1 MDKIMNIEK
10 VKTRFEQMSIDQ
22 LAEQIDRHVD
32 EPLELRIIEEVLKSK
47 IGAMVKKAKLPS
59 VKEDTGDATLC
70 PPPIQAPSGAA
81 FESVSRDINS
91 TEAHVDMFGPE
102 LKPSPARWLSSD
114 IAKPAVPDANTLPPQ
129 KIHGDGVNAESF
141 SGEVVPGLSFVNPGR
156 QEGRA
161 VHIPLAS
168 EILEK

>member
-1 MDKIMNIEK
+1 
-10 VKTRFEQMSIDQ
+10 
-22 LAEQIDRHVD
+22 
-32 EPLELRIIEEVLKSK
+32 
-47 IGAMVKKAKLPS
+47 
-59 VKEDTGDATLC
+59 
-70 PPPIQAPSGAA
+70 
-81 FESVSRDINS
+81 
-91 TEAHVDMFGPE
+91 MFGPE